1 MWGAFAL
8 HGTCCWP
15 IHKVLWTFFPLVY
28 VPSRSSLKRL
38 FARRG
43 PIGALG
49 KLCPLL
55 QGAGVGTVIISFLLC
70 TYYNVILAW
79 SLFYLAASFQVGR
92 ALAQDKRFLTSRC
105 SRPCPGPPATTGGT
119 RRAATH
125 RYSPIHVIGWST
137 KNIGGSTKK
146 VGEPTKDI
154 RESVEKFV
162 MTASRGN

>member
-1 MWGAFAL
+1 MGCLCSSWNLLLANTQGL
-8 HGTCCWP
+8 
-15 IHKVLWTFFPLVY
+15 VDFFPLIY
-28 VPSRSSLKRL
+28 VPSRSSLKRF

-105 SRPCPGPPATTGGT
+105 SRPCLGPPATIGGT

-125 RYSPIHVIGWST
+125 RYSPTRV
-137 KNIGGSTKK
+137 IGGSTKHI
-146 VGEPTKDI
+146 GEPTKDI

-162 MTASRGN
+162 LTASRGN